1 MPILIAVRASALGDE
16 GVKRVKLSH
25 LPSSSLGEVG
35 HLGQIGEIS
44 GVNWG

>member
-1 MPILIAVRASALGDE
+1 MSILIAVRASALGDE

-25 LPSSSLGEVG
+25 LPSSSGGKLVI
-35 HLGQIGEIS
+35 LAKLGEIS